1 MNSIFNFFYFNKK
14 ERLALFVFCLLL
26 VSINT
31 LYFSFE
37 PKDTLVCYEFDTLAF
52 NCADSVRTPE
62 RSNLVSSKS
71 STSKIKPIAIK
82 VKPKT
87 FLRINI
93 NQADSLAFSALNGI
107 GPIFSSRIVRYR
119 NWLGGFHSKE
129 QLLDVYGIDSMLLNH
144 ILPHLMVSSSDV
156 KKININTT
164 NFSSLASHPY
174 ISKSVANSI
183 IKYRN
188 HHGNFTSLAELK
200 LISLIDEDLFR
211 KIAFY
216 LTIE

>member
-1 MNSIFNFFYFNKK
+1 MSKHSIGTWLSLPNESVAEIFAK
-14 ERLALFVFCLLL
+14 AG
-26 VSINT
+26 
-31 LYFSFE
+31 
-37 PKDTLVCYEFDTLAF
+37 YEWVVIDLEHSA
-52 NCADSVRTPE
+52 
-62 RSNLVSSKS
+62 
-71 STSKIKPIAIK
+71 
-82 VKPKT
+82 
-87 FLRINI
+87 INI

-129 QLLDVYGIDSMLLNH
+129 QLLDVYGIDSMLFNH

-156 KKININTT
+156 KKININTA
-164 NFSSLASHPY
+164 NYSSLASHPY
-174 ISKSVANSI
+174 ITKSIANTI

-200 LISLIDEDLFR
+200 LIPLIDEDLFR